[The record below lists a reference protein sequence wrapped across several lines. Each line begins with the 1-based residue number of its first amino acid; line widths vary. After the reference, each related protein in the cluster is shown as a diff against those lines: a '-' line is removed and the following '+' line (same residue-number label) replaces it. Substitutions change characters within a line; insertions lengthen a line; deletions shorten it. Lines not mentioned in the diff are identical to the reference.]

1 MLKFLTAKKI
11 TQIINLTEKKTDV
24 KIPEVKDSLLFK
36 PTSEDKILV
45 QVKNLKKSFKVG
57 LKKYKNVLDDFNF
70 NIYKNKNVAL
80 IGANGAGKTTFIEI
94 LCGVQK
100 ASSGNINFGYDYSY
114 NPFEKIGVQFQKG
127 KYPSALTV
135 NDVIEFLRSI
145 RRGVFVSQKEL
156 NEMLQAFNLTELLHY
171 EANSLSGGQRQRLNI
186 MISLLNYPKLLL
198 LDELTTGLD
207 VNSQKKVLNYLKKYA
222 KNHDVTIICVS
233 HNILE
238 IKELCERIVLLRAGK
253 IVLDIDVNKL
263 MKENIDL
270 TGFIAPYLV

>member
-57 LKKYKNVLDDFNF
+57 LKKYKKVLDDFNF

-145 RRGVFVSQKEL
+145 RRGIFVSQKEL

>member
-57 LKKYKNVLDDFNF
+57 LKKYKKVLDDFNF

-145 RRGVFVSQKEL
+145 RRGVFVSQEEL

-270 TGFIAPYLV
+270 TEFIAPYLV

>member
-45 QVKNLKKSFKVG
+45 QVKNLKKSFKIG
-57 LKKYKNVLDDFNF
+57 LKKYKKVLDDFNF

>member
-57 LKKYKNVLDDFNF
+57 LKKYKKVLDDFNF

>member
-57 LKKYKNVLDDFNF
+57 LKKYKKVLDDFNF

-100 ASSGNINFGYDYSY
+100 ASSGNINFGYDCSY

>member
-57 LKKYKNVLDDFNF
+57 LKKYKKVLDDFNF

-145 RRGVFVSQKEL
+145 RCGVFVSQEEL

-270 TGFIAPYLV
+270 TEFIAPYLV

>member
-1 MLKFLTAKKI
+1 
-11 TQIINLTEKKTDV
+11 
-24 KIPEVKDSLLFK
+24 
-36 PTSEDKILV
+36 
-45 QVKNLKKSFKVG
+45 
-57 LKKYKNVLDDFNF
+57 
-70 NIYKNKNVAL
+70 
-80 IGANGAGKTTFIEI
+80 
-94 LCGVQK
+94 
-100 ASSGNINFGYDYSY
+100 
-114 NPFEKIGVQFQKG
+114 
-127 KYPSALTV
+127 
-135 NDVIEFLRSI
+135 
-145 RRGVFVSQKEL
+145 
-156 NEMLQAFNLTELLHY
+156 MLQAFNLTELLHY